1 MMIAV
6 LLVRML
12 ALGSVSTAVTVG
24 QFYPFGSDSDDTL
37 LFNGQQEP
45 ASFISASQQLPFDLP
60 ILSAT
65 ATSYQVSTQCLIG
78 SCMHGSLSARI
89 QANYVHVRMTTIQ
102 NGGYLWLKIILPP
115 SFIGTV

>member
-45 ASFISASQQLPFDLP
+45 ASFIQG
-60 ILSAT
+60 AT
-65 ATSYQVSTQCLIG
+65 IAI
-78 SCMHGSLSARI
+78 
-89 QANYVHVRMTTIQ
+89 
-102 NGGYLWLKIILPP
+102 
-115 SFIGTV
+115 